1 MSIDFPRKYFRYIFM
16 FSLFHFFPKTFLNS
30 HCSCQINLTIYF
42 LDNSSTKKLS
52 GSQKSSR
59 HSSGIFM
66 ESNRNSDRNQSDG
79 EDGDVVLDVFSV
91 PEQDRAK

>member
-1 MSIDFPRKYFRYIFM
+1 MPFFILSSKKWTKNLSI
-16 FSLFHFFPKTFLNS
+16 FF
-30 HCSCQINLTIYF
+30 YF

-52 GSQKSSR
+52 SSQKSSR
-59 HSSGIFM
+59 NSSGIFM

>member
-1 MSIDFPRKYFRYIFM
+1 MPF
-16 FSLFHFFPKTFLNS
+16 FHFIIKKMNQKLEYF
-30 HCSCQINLTIYF
+30 IYI

-52 GSQKSSR
+52 SSQKSSR
-59 HSSGIFM
+59 NSSGIFM

>member
-1 MSIDFPRKYFRYIFM
+1 MPF
-16 FSLFHFFPKTFLNS
+16 FHFIIKKMNQKLGGF
-30 HCSCQINLTIYF
+30 F

-52 GSQKSSR
+52 SSQKSSR
-59 HSSGIFM
+59 NSSGIFM